1 MKEKLR
7 KVLQISIALMAVA
20 AFAMII
26 GGCTPPGEEGEGGEG
41 AADVSEYKI
50 GAIFS
55 VTGKASFLGDPEK
68 KTVEMLVEQI
78 NAGGGVNGIPLN
90 VIIEDDAGLEDKTKQ
105 AAARLIEKE
114 EVLAIIGPSRS
125 GNTMAIKDMMG
136 EKQVPLISAAAA
148 EAIVD
153 PVNEWVFKTP
163 QKDSFV
169 AKHIL
174 SYMQDNGISKIAV
187 LYGNTGFGQQGLK
200 QIKAFA
206 SKYNVDVAFEEA
218 YQPAATEGDLET
230 LLTKVK
236 SAGDIQAIVNWT
248 ILPAQ
253 SVIPKK
259 MKALEMD
266 DIQLFQSHGFGNIK
280 YVRDAGEAANGII
293 FPAGRLLVANKLADS
308 NPQKDLL
315 VEYKKNYEEKFGE
328 DVSTFG
334 GHAYDALMM
343 VVEALKTAG
352 ADRQGIRDAI
362 ENLQNFPGTGG
373 VFSLSKEDHNG
384 LGMDSLEMLT
394 VRNGEFDL
402 LNPPE

>member
-1 MKEKLR
+1 MTQKLR
-7 KVLQISIALMAVA
+7 KVLHISLALMVVA

-26 GGCTPPGEEGEGGEG
+26 GGCTPPGEKGGEEEG
-41 AADVSEYKI
+41 TPKVTEYKI

-78 NAGGGVNGIPLN
+78 NAAGGINGIPIKA
-90 VIIEDDAGLEDKTKQ
+90 IIEDDAGLEDKTKQ

-136 EKQVPLISAAAA
+136 EKKVPLISCAAA
-148 EAIVD
+148 EAIVN
-153 PVNEWVFKTP
+153 PVNPWVFKTP

-169 AKHIL
+169 ATKIL
-174 SYMQDNGISKIAV
+174 SYMKDHSITNIAV

-200 QIKAFA
+200 QIKSLAPKF
-206 SKYNVDVAFEEA
+206 NVTVAFEEA
-218 YQPAATEGDLET
+218 FQPAATDGDIET

-236 SAGDIQAIVNWT
+236 SAGDIQAIVDWT
-248 ILPAQ
+248 ILPTQ

-259 MKALEMD
+259 MKALEMAN
-266 DIQLFQSHGFGNIK
+266 IVLFQSHGFGNIK
-280 YVRDAGEAANGII
+280 YVRDAGAAANGII
-293 FPAGRLLVANKLADS
+293 FPAGRLLVAAKLPDS
-308 NPQKDLL
+308 NPQKALL
-315 VEYKKNYEEKFGE
+315 VKYKDEYEKKYGG

-334 GHAYDALMM
+334 GHAYDAFTIL
-343 VVEALKTAG
+343 VEAIKVAG

-362 ENLQNFPGTGG
+362 ENIKDFPGTGG
-373 VFSLSKEDHNG
+373 VFTFSKEDHNG
-384 LGMDSLEMLT
+384 LDINSLEMLT
-394 VRNGEFDL
+394 VRNEQFDL
-402 LNPPE
+402 LNP